1 MLCHECGST
10 IEDGQK
16 DRAPVLARLCLKC
29 RSDLRHRYNVKFPRC
44 CRTQRM
50 LSTVDSR
57 FVPRSQYVTGGSCPA
72 SAKAGNAGQ
81 SRATNAWLCV

>member
-29 RSDLRHRYNVKFPRC
+29 RSDLRRRYNVKFPRC

-57 FVPRSQYVTGGSCPA
+57 FVPRFQYVT
-72 SAKAGNAGQ
+72 AGAVRHQ
-81 SRATNAWLCV
+81 LRLQRATGAAQQDA